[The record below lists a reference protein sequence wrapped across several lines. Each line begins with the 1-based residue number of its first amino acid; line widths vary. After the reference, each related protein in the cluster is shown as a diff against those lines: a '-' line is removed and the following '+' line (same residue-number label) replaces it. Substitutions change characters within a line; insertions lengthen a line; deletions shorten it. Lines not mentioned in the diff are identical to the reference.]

1 MILLIGGTSETAP
14 IAAALLELGEALTV
28 SLATATELSL
38 PEHPRLAV
46 RRGRLDRD
54 GFQKLF
60 ISCGINLV
68 VDASHPYAEELHRE
82 VAAACAAAGVTRIR
96 YRRPG
101 TPLPEGTLLA
111 PDHAAAARLAVS
123 LGRPILLTTG
133 SRHLAPYVA
142 VAREA
147 GIALYARLLP
157 GEESRAACLACEL
170 SGKRVEFAR
179 GPFSVQVTRDL
190 LCRWEIGTLVAKDGG
205 AASGLSERL
214 EAAQLEGAQVVVVTR
229 PPDPGDA
236 AESLEELQ
244 IQVRTA
250 LRGAA

>member
-1 MILLIGGTSETAP
+1 MIFLIGGTSETAP
-14 IAAALLELGEALTV
+14 IAAALLELGEAVTV
-28 SLATATELSL
+28 SLATVTELSL

-46 RRGRLDRD
+46 RRGRLDRE

-60 ISCGINLV
+60 VSCGITLV
-68 VDASHPYAEELHRE
+68 VDASHPYAEELHCE
-82 VAAACAAAGVTRIR
+82 VVAACAAAGVARVR

-111 PDHAAAARLAVS
+111 PDHETAAQLAAS

-142 VAREA
+142 AARDA

-157 GEESRAACLACEL
+157 GEESRSVCLACGL
-170 SGKRVEFAR
+170 PGKRVEFAR
-179 GPFSVQVTRDL
+179 GPFSVQATREL
-190 LCRWEIGTLVAKDGG
+190 LQRWKIGVLVAKDGG
-205 AASGLSERL
+205 AVSGLSERL
-214 EAAQLEGAQVVVVTR
+214 EAARLENARVVVVTR

-236 AESLEELQ
+236 AETFEELRRL
-244 IQVRTA
+244 VRTA
-250 LRGAA
+250 IAAA